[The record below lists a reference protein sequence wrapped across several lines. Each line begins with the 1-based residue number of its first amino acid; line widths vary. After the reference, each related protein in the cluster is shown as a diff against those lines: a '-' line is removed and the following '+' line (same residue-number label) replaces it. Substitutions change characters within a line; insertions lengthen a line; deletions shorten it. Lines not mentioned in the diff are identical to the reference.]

1 MSWIIPSKL
10 IIVPQLTVKLPE
22 DKEEKN
28 AGCNEVHEQSAG
40 RAD

>member
-1 MSWIIPSKL
+1 MSWIIPNQL
-10 IIVPQLTVKLPE
+10 IIMRELQAKLPE
-22 DKEEKN
+22 KEEPKD